1 MPFQNFGFNQNYPK
15 VAAAPPSG
23 WTPADFNNL
32 KYWFTA
38 GAGLTLSGS
47 WANAWTDQVSS
58 VTMTTGSAAAG
69 RTAPLYVAS
78 SAMNGQP
85 ALLFN
90 SGSISTNRLQV
101 EISTGIA
108 ASNDL
113 TVIGI
118 LKPKQN
124 SLGDY
129 QIYGGIGV
137 NTVFSSNY
145 ETAMYLNS
153 PGNNNKFGVYVF
165 AGGQATDSPFSTTYS
180 EIPTWHAVT
189 YNSAAGTIE
198 QYLNSTTPSITV
210 TGKATNPT
218 KSTFKLI
225 AGDYSDGSDFG
236 IVPPR
241 DLLLA
246 ELIYIT
252 GIPTS
257 QEFSDLASYV
267 TTKYG
272 TT

>member
-15 VAAAPPSG
+15 VGAAPPPPS

-32 KYWFTA
+32 KYYFTA

-47 WANAWTDQVSS
+47 WANGWTDQVSS

-90 SGSISTNRLQV
+90 SGSITTNRLQV
-101 EISTGIA
+101 EISTGISS
-108 ASNDL
+108 SNDL

-137 NTVFSSNY
+137 NTVFSANY
-145 ETAMYLNS
+145 ETAMYVNS

-165 AGGQATDSPFSTTYS
+165 AGGTATDSALSTTYS
-180 EIPTWHAVT
+180 EVPTWHAVT

-198 QYLNSTTPSITV
+198 QYLNSTTAAVTI
-210 TGKATNPT
+210 TGKAINPT

-225 AGDYSDGSDFG
+225 AGNYSDGSDVG
-236 IVPPR
+236 LTAPP

-257 QEFSDLASYV
+257 QEFSDLATYV

-272 TT
+272 T